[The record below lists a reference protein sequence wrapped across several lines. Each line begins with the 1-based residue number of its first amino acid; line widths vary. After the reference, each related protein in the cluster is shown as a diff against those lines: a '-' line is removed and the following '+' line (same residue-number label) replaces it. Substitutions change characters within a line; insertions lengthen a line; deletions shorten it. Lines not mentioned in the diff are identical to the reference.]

1 MHSAGHALHSTL
13 SLLQRKD
20 AFVQSEYGQNMFA
33 KVGWPV
39 VVSLR
44 DDALANGGV
53 WASKG
58 VHLCN
63 RACACSKQVLS
74 FWAQFSIQG
83 SRL

>member
-1 MHSAGHALHSTL
+1 
-13 SLLQRKD
+13 
-20 AFVQSEYGQNMFA
+20 MFA

-58 VHLCN
+58 VPLCN
-63 RACACSKQVLS
+63 RACACSKQGLS
-74 FWAQFSIQG
+74 LWAQFSIQG